1 MKRLLSTNPGLK
13 SRFATTIDFP
23 DYSASEL
30 MQITMGM
37 LKEEQLTL
45 SSDAHVV
52 LSNVFEV
59 MAGVHDRENGN
70 GRAVR
75 NLLERAKRSQALRL
89 MEMDGPRTKEEL
101 SLLTEADFA
110 ECIDEM
116 CEQPANDGSEA
127 HAFGHAA
134 HPVAI
139 AR

>member
-52 LSNVFEV
+52 LSNVCLPSTV
-59 MAGVHDRENGN
+59 
-70 GRAVR
+70 
-75 NLLERAKRSQALRL
+75 LL
-89 MEMDGPRTKEEL
+89 
-101 SLLTEADFA
+101 
-110 ECIDEM
+110 I
-116 CEQPANDGSEA
+116 
-127 HAFGHAA
+127 
-134 HPVAI
+134 
-139 AR
+139 